1 MAFTVKGLRKSYGAA
16 EVLSG
21 VDIDVAD
28 GEIHALL
35 GANGAGKS
43 TLIKCLSGGTTP
55 TAGDITIDGQAFRA
69 ITPQDA
75 RAAGIAVIHQELS
88 TALSLNVCD
97 NIFLGN
103 ELRVGPFVRRREQH
117 REAQHWLSTLGVDV
131 STRAELTS
139 LGNAELQVLEIIKA
153 LRTNPK
159 LLILDEPTAAL
170 SEKEA
175 DLLGAHLRKL
185 KSQNLPMLY
194 VTHRLSEVFSLAD
207 RVSVLRGGKVVL
219 SGATE
224 DFKPEHVVNAI
235 VGSNID
241 RVRRVTLVTNP
252 KPMLSVSN
260 LRAVN
265 LGPVSMNV
273 SAGEI
278 VGVFGLV
285 GSGRTELLETL
296 FGASRNVDGAVTLD
310 GKHYSPRDT
319 ANAVRQGAALVPSDR
334 LRKSIVSGMSAA
346 DNMLMSAM
354 NVMDL
359 FGLRRPT
366 REAKVF
372 DAEAAKLNL
381 VPREPTLEARRF
393 SGGNQQKLAIGRWLH
408 GLRDVKLLMLDEPTQ
423 GVDVGAR
430 KDIYEAL
437 RAVSAEG
444 HAAIL
449 VTSSEPEELF
459 QIAHRV
465 IVLSDGKIAGEL
477 SGDDVT
483 DSAMMALAHA
493 AEHQDLS
500 QPASATSAA
509 ETTKEFDHV

>member
-1 MAFTVKGLRKSYGAA
+1 MAFAVKGLRKSYGAA
-16 EVLSG
+16 EVLAG

-43 TLIKCLSGGTTP
+43 TLIKCLSGGTEP
-55 TAGDITIDGQAFRA
+55 TAGDITVDGQAFRA
-69 ITPQDA
+69 LSPQDA
-75 RAAGIAVIHQELS
+75 RDAGIAVIHQELS

-103 ELRVGPFVRRREQH
+103 ELRIGPFVRRRQQR
-117 REAQHWLSTLGVDV
+117 REAREWLAALGVDV
-131 STRAELTS
+131 SLTADLVN
-139 LGNAELQVLEIIKA
+139 LGNAELQILEIIKA
-153 LRTNPK
+153 LRTDPK

-175 DLLGAHLRKL
+175 NLLGEHLRRL
-185 KSQNLPMLY
+185 KAQNLPMLY
-194 VTHRLSEVFSLAD
+194 VTHRLSEVFALAD

-219 SGATE
+219 SGPTGE
-224 DFKPEHVVNAI
+224 LRPEQVVTAI
-235 VGSNID
+235 VGSNVE
-241 RVRRVTLVTNP
+241 RTRRVVPVRRPRPVLRVE
-252 KPMLSVSN
+252 N
-260 LRAVN
+260 LKAVK
-265 LGPVSMNV
+265 LGPLSFSVG
-273 SAGEI
+273 AGEI

-296 FGASRNVDGAVTLD
+296 FGAAPRAGGSLTLD
-310 GKHYSPRDT
+310 GAAYAPRDT
-319 ANAVRQGAALVPSDR
+319 AGAVAAGAALVPSDR

-346 DNMLMSAM
+346 DNMLMSALG
-354 NVMDL
+354 VMGRL
-359 FGLRRPT
+359 GLRRPA
-366 REAKVF
+366 REAEVF
-372 DAEAAKLNL
+372 GAEAARLDL
-381 VPREPTLEARRF
+381 VPREPQLEARRF

-408 GLRDVKLLMLDEPTQ
+408 GLRDVRLLMLDEPTQ

-437 RAVSAEG
+437 RTVSAEG
-444 HAAIL
+444 DAAIL

-477 SGDDVT
+477 NGDEVT

-493 AEHQDLS
+493 AEHSELS
-500 QPASATSAA
+500 NAARARAAATSKDQA
-509 ETTKEFDHV
+509 HV